1 MALVDLASQT
11 DGRPVALA
19 EIAERQ
25 EAEQRVHDASAF
37 LDSVID
43 NIRKDGGTNPDP
55 EQARLGKLLVDA
67 NDHGQASGS
76 YEALILDSLLRTST
90 GEPLVNFER
99 LGKRLLSGEVDSSDQ
114 KMLEKLAETAP
125 LDSGL
130 SPQLAIVL
138 AHARACA
145 LSAMIGNRFCSSIAA
160 DNSPSSMK
168 MAVARVVCS
177 SGK

>member
-1 MALVDLASQT
+1 MSDLSLLNGIYTNVDFFAS
-11 DGRPVALA
+11 L
-19 EIAERQ
+19 I
-25 EAEQRVHDASAF
+25 
-37 LDSVID
+37 DSVID

-114 KMLEKLAETAP
+114 KMLEKLATE
-125 LDSGL
+125 LDKERSEV
-130 SPQLAIVL
+130 A
-138 AHARACA
+138 
-145 LSAMIGNRFCSSIAA
+145 NRLRG
-160 DNSPSSMK
+160 
-168 MAVARVVCS
+168 RV
-177 SGK
+177 